1 MWTVCSG
8 YGWERHTSRATFL
21 PRWSHIR
28 RTCPPNT
35 DFSDSSVTTGA
46 LNKYRKSASF
56 PIPGQWLLTCLET
69 RLLPGLP
76 PATQRRGTLRCVV
89 LSCHLQRQTKWHGQD
104 RAQLPSKRRVSSHD
118 ILPWKGAWEESAN
131 DLCSSFQK
139 LTELILKTVSS
150 LTLAFPAVRLLENF
164 TALMAGSPPLTSSQN
179 VFSQCI
185 TVALVRTAA
194 FSLNYSFPS
203 LGFLPMIVID
213 SNHIASQAS
222 LCKDKQDKLS
232 KHLHQFIPWL
242 S

>member
-1 MWTVCSG
+1 MF
-8 YGWERHTSRATFL
+8 R

-35 DFSDSSVTTGA
+35 DFSDSSVTTGVVK
-46 LNKYRKSASF
+46 KYRKSASF
-56 PIPGQWLLTCLET
+56 PIPGQWLLVCLET
-69 RLLPGLP
+69 RLLPRLLR
-76 PATQRRGTLRCVV
+76 ATQQRGTLHSVV
-89 LSCHLQRQTKWHGQD
+89 LSCHLQWQTKWHGQD
-104 RAQLPSKRRVSSHD
+104 CAQLPSRRCVSSHD
-118 ILPWKGAWEESAN
+118 VLLWKGVWEESAN

-139 LTELILKTVSS
+139 LTELTLKAVSF

-164 TALMAGSPPLTSSQN
+164 TALMAGNPSLASSQN

-203 LGFLPMIVID
+203 LAFLAMIFTD

-222 LCKDKQDKLS
+222 LC
-232 KHLHQFIPWL
+232 
-242 S
+242 